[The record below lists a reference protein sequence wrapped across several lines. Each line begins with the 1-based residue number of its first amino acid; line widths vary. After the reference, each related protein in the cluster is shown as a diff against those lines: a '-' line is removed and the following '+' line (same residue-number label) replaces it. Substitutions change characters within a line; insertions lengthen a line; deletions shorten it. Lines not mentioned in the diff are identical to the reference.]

1 MKKLFL
7 ILVAAITIFLGSS
20 FKPNAM
26 SQQTLSSATPQQEQ
40 CYRVKVTY
48 DIIYELRTERW
59 GGSVIQSKTVKSG
72 ETYIT
77 PQCADSESEA
87 RDQAVS
93 ECYNACNNGEGKY
106 VKEASNGNGFIF
118 EVRRVTRTDIIG
130 TCGNC

>member
-7 ILVAAITIFLGSS
+7 VLIAAMTIFLGSS

-26 SQQTLSSATPQQEQ
+26 SQQINATPQQEQ

-48 DIIYELRTERW
+48 DIIYELRTARW
-59 GGSVIQSKTVKSG
+59 GGSVIESKIAKSG

-77 PQCADSESEA
+77 PQNANSESEA

-93 ECYNACNNGEGKY
+93 ECYRSCNNGDGKF

-118 EVRRVTRTDIIG
+118 EIRRVTRTEIIG
-130 TCGNC
+130 TC